1 MGPLIPHELL
11 SPEWNNVIALIIGI
25 AFGYIMEASGFSSS
39 RKLIG
44 VFYGYDFAVLR
55 VFFTAAIVSMIG
67 ILYLSKLGYLNFD
80 DLYIQPTYLNSA
92 IIGGIIMGI
101 GFVAGGFCPGTSLC
115 AAAIGKL
122 DGLVFIVGLML
133 GVVVFSEMFPLLE
146 GTFNA
151 NNLGGIT
158 LKDTLGLSNEWTT
171 FIFAVIAVIAFYG
184 TTILGR
190 YIRNVWY

>member
-11 SPEWNNVIALIIGI
+11 SPEWNNVIALIIGV
-25 AFGYIMEASGFSSS
+25 AFGYLMEASGFSSS
-39 RKLIG
+39 RKLAG
-44 VFYGYDFAVLR
+44 VFYGYDFTVLR
-55 VFFTAAIVSMIG
+55 VFFTAAVVSMIG

-80 DLYIQPTYLNSA
+80 DLYIQPTYVDSA
-92 IIGGIIMGI
+92 IIGGVIMGV

-115 AAAIGKL
+115 AAAIGKI
-122 DGLVFIVGLML
+122 DGMVFILGLML
-133 GVVVFSEMFPLLE
+133 GVVIFSEMFPWLE

-151 NNLGGIT
+151 HNLGGVT
-158 LKDTLGLSNEWTT
+158 LEDTLGLSNEWTT
-171 FIFAVIAVIAFYG
+171 AIFAIIAVVAFYG

>member
-1 MGPLIPHELL
+1 MGPLIPNELL
-11 SPEWNNVIALIIGI
+11 SPEWNNVIAVMIGL

-39 RKLIG
+39 RKLVG

-55 VFFTAAIVSMIG
+55 VFFTAAVVSMIG
-67 ILYLSKLGYLNFD
+67 ILYMSKLGYVNFD

-92 IIGGIIMGI
+92 IIGGLIMGV

-115 AAAIGKL
+115 AAGIGKI
-122 DGLVFIVGLML
+122 DGIVFIIGLML
-133 GVVVFSEMFPLLE
+133 GVVVFSEFFPLLE
-146 GTFNA
+146 STFNA
-151 NNLGGIT
+151 NNLGGVT

-171 FIFAVIAVIAFYG
+171 AIFAIIAVVAFYG

>member
-1 MGPLIPHELL
+1 MGPLIPNELL

-39 RKLIG
+39 RKLVG

-55 VFFTAAIVSMIG
+55 VFFTAAVVAMIG
-67 ILYLSKLGYLNFD
+67 ILYLSKLGHLNFE

-92 IIGGIIMGI
+92 IIGGIIMGV

-115 AAAIGKL
+115 AAAIGKI
-122 DGLVFIVGLML
+122 DGIVFIIGLML

-146 GTFNA
+146 KTFNA
-151 NNLGGIT
+151 NNLGGVT
-158 LKDTLGLSNEWTT
+158 LEDTLGLSNEWTT
-171 FIFAVIAVIAFYG
+171 IIFAIIAVVAFYG